1 MAKKLVNVLKL
12 QIPAGGANPSPPV
25 GPALGQVGL
34 NIMDFCNA
42 FNSATQDS
50 EKGIPLAFV
59 INGYKGK

>member
-34 NIMDFCNA
+34 
-42 FNSATQDS
+42 
-50 EKGIPLAFV
+50 KY
-59 INGYKGK
+59 NGFL